1 LIDNNGK
8 KKVYQVIG
16 VVKDFHFKSLHE
28 SITPLL
34 MVYENNWGLI
44 VKIKTQD
51 ASGLLESMKTQWK
64 SFGVEEPFSYAFM
77 DDLVNQTYQAEQKTG
92 LVLSIF
98 GMLTIF
104 IACLG
109 LFGLAT
115 FTAEQRIKEI
125 GVRKVL
131 GANITQII
139 GLLSKDFLKLVL
151 IACVFAF
158 PIAWYAMHKWLQS
171 FAYKIEIS
179 WWIFVLAAC
188 LSMFIAF
195 LTVGYQSLK
204 AALMNPVKSLK
215 TE

>member
-1 LIDNNGK
+1 
-8 KKVYQVIG
+8 
-16 VVKDFHFKSLHE
+16 
-28 SITPLL
+28 

-51 ASGLLESMKTQWK
+51 VAGLLASMKTQWK
-64 SFGVEEPFSYAFM
+64 TFGVEESFSYAFM

-92 LVLSIF
+92 VVLSIF

-131 GANITQII
+131 GANIAQII

-158 PIAWYAMHKWLQS
+158 PIAWYAMHKWLES

-179 WWIFVLAAC
+179 WWIFALAAC
-188 LSMFIAF
+188 LSMLIAF
-195 LTVGYQSLK
+195 LTVGYQSFK

-215 TE
+215 ME